1 MRRLLGTLLLAAA
14 LLHGLDRLVAHV
26 VTPTAERHAVDRER
40 HEQFRHVIAQQFDAL
55 RADVGRLLAEQY
67 ARWDALPDRKR
78 PRELRVVILGNST
91 AMFALAPTVVAERLA
106 TDFPERDVTV
116 TPLFLPGAQVL
127 DEEMLVRAAVAKH
140 ADVIVTTPNLSDLVP
155 GRGSVSDWVGTRF
168 RDDPDWWWYWRPT
181 DALDVFLER
190 HWLLYRERA
199 LLRTRI
205 VHALEHPLPGPTAT
219 DESRRAISDTFAAVA
234 EAGARGDAHGLV
246 AAYHAHGMGW
256 FLGGPIA
263 GRRLPP
269 ASPVYDAVTT
279 IATTAQRSGATGVAI
294 FMPVHPLFRD
304 ANAMRDF
311 PNLLLDDAYVHAVAD
326 RALGIYRAAGFAT
339 FDRVDALPASAFIDY
354 VHVNA
359 TGMEMFSRE
368 TADMLAGAIRRA
380 HPPAQ

>member
-1 MRRLLGTLLLAAA
+1 MRRLLGTLLLAAT
-14 LLHGLDRLVAHV
+14 LLHGLDRLVPHLIA
-26 VTPTAERHAVDRER
+26 PAAELHAIDLER
-40 HEQFRHVIAQQFDAL
+40 HEQFRHVIALQFEAL

-67 ARWDALPDRKR
+67 ARWDALPDQKR
-78 PRELRVVILGNST
+78 ARELRVVIVGNST

-106 TDFPERDVTV
+106 AAFPERDVTV

-127 DEEMLVRAAVAKH
+127 DEELLVRAAVAKH

-168 RDDPDWWWYWRPT
+168 RDDPGSWRSWRPT

-205 VHALEHPLPGPTAT
+205 VQALERRLPGPAAT
-219 DESRRAISDTFAAVA
+219 DESRRAASDTFAAVA
-234 EAGARGDAHGLV
+234 EAAARGDMHDLV
-246 AAYHAHGMGW
+246 ATYNARGLGW
-256 FLGGPIA
+256 FLGGAIA

-269 ASPVYDAVTT
+269 GSPVYDTVTT
-279 IATTAQRSGATGVAI
+279 IATTVQRSGATGVAI
-294 FMPVHPLFRD
+294 FMPIHPLFRD
-304 ANAMRDF
+304 PVATRDF

-359 TGMEMFSRE
+359 SGMETFSRE
-368 TADMLAGAIRRA
+368 MADMLAGAIRRA

>member
-14 LLHGLDRLVAHV
+14 LLHGLDRVVAHV
-26 VTPTAERHAVDRER
+26 TAPGAERHAIDLER
-40 HEQFRHVIAQQFDAL
+40 HEQFAHAIALQFEAL

-91 AMFALAPTVVAERLA
+91 AMFALAPTVVAERLTA
-106 TDFPERDVTV
+106 AFPERDVTV

-127 DEEMLVRAAVAKH
+127 DEELLVRAAVAKH
-140 ADVIVTTPNLSDLVP
+140 ADVVVTTPNLSDLVP
-155 GRGSVSDWVGTRF
+155 ERSPISDSVQRRF
-168 RDDPDWWWYWRPT
+168 RSDPAWSWCRRPT
-181 DALDVFLER
+181 DALDGFLER

-205 VHALEHPLPGPTAT
+205 VHGLQRRLPGPVAT
-219 DESRRAISDTFAAVA
+219 EETRRAASDAFDALAAA
-234 EAGARGDAHGLV
+234 AARGDGHDLV
-246 AAYHAHGMGW
+246 ATYRARGMGL

-263 GRRLPP
+263 GRRLP
-269 ASPVYDAVTT
+269 ATSPVYRAVTT
-279 IATTAQRSGATGVAI
+279 IATTVQQSGATGIAI

-304 ANAMRDF
+304 AHAMRDF
-311 PNLLLDDAYVHAVAD
+311 PEFLLDDAYVHAVAE
-326 RALGIYRAAGFAT
+326 RVLGIYRAAGFVT

-359 TGMEMFSRE
+359 AGMETFSRE
-368 TADMLAGAIRRA
+368 MADLLTATIRRA
-380 HPPAQ
+380 HPPAP